1 MICIASLGENNACTV
16 QFIAKT
22 AYYEILKSKKKKEKQ
37 KKKEKLVE
45 LEAIEVLFNFN

>member
-22 AYYEILKSKKKKEKQ
+22 AYYEILKSKKKKEK
-37 KKKEKLVE
+37 LVE
-45 LEAIEVLFNFN
+45 LEVIEVLFNFN